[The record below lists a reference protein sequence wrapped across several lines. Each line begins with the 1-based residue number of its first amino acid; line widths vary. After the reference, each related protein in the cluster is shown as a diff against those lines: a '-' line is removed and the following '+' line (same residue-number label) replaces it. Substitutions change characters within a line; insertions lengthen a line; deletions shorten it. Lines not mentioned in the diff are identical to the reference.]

1 MTKPVTQALKDDLV
15 EWISSGE
22 TLRDW
27 CRNNDFSASTVYG
40 WINADQVLFAHIA
53 RAREAGEEI
62 IAQEC
67 MEIADN
73 ATNDWMEQN
82 SDGEAVGW
90 KLNGDHVQRSKLRI
104 ETRLKLLAKWNPR
117 KWGERQQVEHSG
129 KIGLEQ
135 MISSA
140 GEE

>member
-1 MTKPVTQALKDDLV
+1 MMAKPPTQAQKDDLV

-27 CRNNDFSASTVYG
+27 CRKNSFSSSTVYD
-40 WINADQVLFAHIA
+40 WINSDTVLFERIA

-67 MEIADN
+67 MEIADD
-73 ATNDWMEQN
+73 ATNDWMEQRGQ
-82 SDGEAVGW
+82 DGEAIGW

-117 KWGERQQVEHSG
+117 KWGEKQQIEHSG
-129 KIGLEQ
+129 KIGLESL
-135 MISSA
+135 IA
-140 GEE
+140 GDE

>member
-1 MTKPVTQALKDDLV
+1 MKPATQELKDDLV

-27 CRNNDFSASTVYG
+27 CRKNSFSSSTVYG
-40 WINADQVLFAHIA
+40 WINADTDLSERIA

-73 ATNDWMEQN
+73 STNDWMEQN
-82 SDGEAVGW
+82 ADGDAVGW

-117 KWGERQQVEHSG
+117 KWGDKQQVEHSG
-129 KIGLEQ
+129 SIGIEQ
-135 MISSA
+135 MIASA